1 VSRQLVAEHGLPIT
15 CPYRPLLLA
24 LFGDH
29 RLRLTVPAS
38 EFLYSAGGIDK
49 FLFTGEKGM
58 ASCANTY
65 FDIPAS

>member
-1 VSRQLVAEHGLPIT
+1 MRCARFSAQAFFTDSGCR
-15 CPYRPLLLA
+15 LLLA

-29 RLRLTVPAS
+29 RLRLTVTAS
-38 EFLYSAGGIDK
+38 EFLHSAGGIDK